1 MILSF
6 VGSDRRPFATR
17 WLSVLFL
24 PCWWVP
30 TTRDRT
36 GLLEPE
42 VPVNRE
48 LGKALRESSRRAG
61 LP

>member
-6 VGSDRRPFATR
+6 VGSDRRPCATR

-24 PCWWVP
+24 PLLVGAHD
-30 TTRDRT
+30 RDRT

-48 LGKALRESSRRAG
+48 PGKALRESSRRAG